1 MIIAIFFEAIGNIF
15 LSRYILRATLTKT
28 LDFQKIVCIED
39 VDRGYIAVGSTL
51 VNFMDDLNLFYRCAA
66 LC

>member
-1 MIIAIFFEAIGNIF
+1 MIIAIFFEAVGNIF
-15 LSRYILRATLTKT
+15 LSRYILKATLTKT

-51 VNFMDDLNLFYRCAA
+51 VNFIDEKYLFYRCAV